1 MDEVNDVRLYQDLGL
16 ARKPEPSRK
25 KELGQEDF
33 LKLMVTELRNQDP
46 FKPMKS
52 GDFLGQIAQF
62 GAVSGISSLEKKFTG
77 LAESLVSNQALQAA
91 TLVNS
96 SVMVATDVGPLP
108 AGGSLRGAVDL
119 PFAAD
124 RVRVGIY
131 DSAGGLVRQFEL
143 GANPPGAVRFA
154 WDGVDKDGRRLSPGL
169 YEIRAEATSGPVTQA
184 VETSVADT
192 VESVNLGR
200 AGDPLSVRLK
210 GLGAVDFKDI
220 KQIG

>member
-1 MDEVNDVRLYQDLGL
+1 MNEVNDVKLYEDLGL
-16 ARKPEPSRK
+16 ARRSEPARR
-25 KELGQEDF
+25 EDLGQEDF
-33 LKLMVTELRNQDP
+33 LKLMVTELRHQDP
-46 FKPMKS
+46 FKPMES

-62 GAVSGISSLEKKFTG
+62 GAVSGISSLEDKFG
-77 LAESLVSNQALQAA
+77 ELAASLVSNQALQAA

-96 SVMVATDVGPLP
+96 SVLVATDVGALP
-108 AGGSLRGAVDL
+108 DGGRVEGAVDL

-124 RVRVGIY
+124 QVRVGIY
-131 DSAGGLVRQFEL
+131 DQAGGLVRQLEL
-143 GANPPGAVRFA
+143 GANPAGPVGFS
-154 WDGVDKDGRRLSPGL
+154 WDGVDQEGRQLSPGL
-169 YEIRAEATSGPVTQA
+169 YELRAEARTGSVTQA

-210 GLGAVDFKDI
+210 GLGQVRFEAI